1 MPRPAAEMGVILELE
16 GVHKAGPSLIHC
28 IIHSLM
34 STCVSGSVQC
44 SFIVVIVMIMVDLLN
59 VELVLGKGD
68 G

>member
-1 MPRPAAEMGVILELE
+1 MNGSIRQVPASFIA
-16 GVHKAGPSLIHC
+16 SFTHC
-28 IIHSLM
+28 M